1 MFEVE
6 ASAHM
11 TPWLG
16 GALRDRD
23 DVTPFST
30 PSAVCNHLLCR
41 DICDIMYWIAKHTA
55 PVHHQ
60 RHDSHLIAFAAACRN
75 VALHSLR
82 VVTFICQ
89 SLCQMFAPAR

>member
-55 PVHHQ
+55 PDHHQ
-60 RHDSHLIAFAAACRN
+60 RHDCLAAAGRN

-82 VVTFICQ
+82 VVTLICQ
-89 SLCQMFAPAR
+89 KFAPAR